1 MNIDKQ
7 DWIIFGIVIL
17 MAMIF
22 VTGISAGW
30 WL

>member
-1 MNIDKQ
+1 MNIDNQ
-7 DWIIFGIVIL
+7 DWIIFTIVIA

>member
-7 DWIIFGIVIL
+7 DWIIFGIVII

-22 VTGISAGW
+22 VTGISFGW

>member
-7 DWIIFGIVIL
+7 DWIIFTIVIL

>member
-1 MNIDKQ
+1 MKIDKQ
-7 DWIIFGIVIL
+7 DWIIFTIVIL

>member
-7 DWIIFGIVIL
+7 DWIIFTIVIA

-22 VTGISAGW
+22 VAGISAGW